1 MDSTVM
7 NPATSTGE
15 FLRVVPRIL
24 LSNQTQ
30 IHSPAEQ
37 ARPSLQPPVSR
48 HAAIVGRS
56 PAIRRLLEQM
66 QRAIPHL
73 RVCAIEGETGTGK
86 TLVASEMHRFGP
98 ACDGPFLA
106 IEAASFDLN
115 AAPSTGGMLVLE
127 RLEEMP
133 SDRQVMLLHL
143 LRSRDAIVPEPG
155 RIPLQIVTTSR
166 HSLRS
171 LVANRSLLPDL
182 SFRLT
187 AVRFSLSRLRE
198 RHEDIP
204 LLTDFF
210 LARYTA
216 KYSKPMQGLATG
228 TLARL
233 IAHSWPGNVREL
245 QSVLESA
252 VLSVEGQWIRPIDLV
267 LTPALASRPLD
278 LGSQTSTPEDLS
290 LNAITRRHVAAVL
303 SLTGGN
309 KKRSATLLGIS
320 RSTLYR
326 LIS

>member
-1 MDSTVM
+1 M
-7 NPATSTGE
+7 NPAISTGE

-24 LSNQTQ
+24 LPSQPAMRPQ
-30 IHSPAEQ
+30 AEQ
-37 ARPSLQPPVSR
+37 PRPASKPLASR
-48 HAAIVGRS
+48 HAPIVGRS
-56 PAIRRLLEQM
+56 PAIQRLLEQM

-73 RVCAIEGETGTGK
+73 RVCAIEGESGTGK
-86 TLVASEMHRFGP
+86 SLVASELHRLGP
-98 ACDGPFLA
+98 ACDGPFVA
-106 IEAASFDLN
+106 MEAANFEPD
-115 AAPSTGGMLVLE
+115 AAPCSGMLVLE
-127 RLEEMP
+127 RLDEMP
-133 SDRQVMLLHL
+133 ADRQAMLMHL
-143 LRSRDAIVPEPG
+143 LRSRDAMIAEPG
-155 RIPLQIVTTSR
+155 QIPFQIVTTSR

-171 LVANRSLLPDL
+171 LVANGSLSPDL

-187 AVRFSLSRLRE
+187 AVRFSLPRLRE

-210 LARYTA
+210 LARYAA
-216 KYSKPMQGLATG
+216 KYRKPIQGLATG
-228 TLARL
+228 ALARL
-233 IAHSWPGNVREL
+233 FAHSWPGNVREL

-267 LTPALASRPLD
+267 LTPAIGTRPLD
-278 LGSQTSTPEDLS
+278 PGSQSAAPEDLS

-309 KKRSATLLGIS
+309 KKRTATLLGIS